1 MFYGM
6 FFAFLQH
13 RFDKKAVKYRKICLF
28 QKIAVILYPIKFA
41 LMRRWHKF
49 CITDIKNINKIT
61 FLIKQ

>member
-1 MFYGM
+1 M
-6 FFAFLQH
+6 FFAILQH
-13 RFDKKAVKYRKICLF
+13 ELDKKAVKYRKICLF